1 MNYIVPKYLLIL
13 LSRRVKRSSQSRKL
27 DRKDNRF
34 IETLHLLSGERK
46 HTKKSPS
53 HSWVTHFINLKP
65 LQALYKFKC
74 WEQECQKGKMALEDQ
89 LHRHKVQP
97 KQEKMGWWRDLVL
110 ERLKKIWTARRHS
123 LPFQKRRDDV
133 NPNLTLR
140 DWGRVWYKKEWH
152 GGAPNYPT
160 QYAAAY
166 RWPPGDYLGQGR
178 SSVTPHTTWRLGGK
192 LPYRAGLHYCGRGLS
207 VIVFPSLSAIRL
219 CYWTV
224 VTLDFVTGGL

>member
-97 KQEKMGWWRDLVL
+97 KQEKMGWWTDLVL
-110 ERLKKIWTARRHS
+110 ERLKKSEQRGGTVCPSKREEMMSTLIWHWEIEEECGTKKNDTEVPQIILLS
-123 LPFQKRRDDV
+123 MLLPTDD
-133 NPNLTLR
+133 R
-140 DWGRVWYKKEWH
+140 QE
-152 GGAPNYPT
+152 
-160 QYAAAY
+160 
-166 RWPPGDYLGQGR
+166 
-178 SSVTPHTTWRLGGK
+178 
-192 LPYRAGLHYCGRGLS
+192 
-207 VIVFPSLSAIRL
+207 II
-219 CYWTV
+219 
-224 VTLDFVTGGL
+224 